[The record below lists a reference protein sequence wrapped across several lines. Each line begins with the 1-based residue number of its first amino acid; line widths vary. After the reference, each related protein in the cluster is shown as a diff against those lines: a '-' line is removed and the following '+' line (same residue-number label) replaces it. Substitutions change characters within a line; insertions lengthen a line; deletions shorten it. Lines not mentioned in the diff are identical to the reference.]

1 MNARKSPSKFSQT
14 DVKYLTDTLMFLC
27 VLGIAGIGILL
38 AFVIPE
44 GQAAAGRSKYFLG
57 VHRHQ
62 WGHIHLYLSLAF
74 SGLIVLHIVLSW
86 SWIKGKARQ
95 LFKGTWRAVLVLTVL
110 AGLIIPFVFW
120 LATAKNDPAFERQGM
135 SSELRRGGEPSGRF
149 GENDGDSTLAGRG
162 VKAEPPN
169 FINGR
174 VTLRDVERNTGVSAR
189 DIAAKIGLPEDV
201 SPDATLGQLRQ
212 RYGFEIQSVRD
223 AVAELLKNKKK

>member
-1 MNARKSPSKFSQT
+1 MAAPKGPSKFSQT

-74 SGLIVLHIVLSW
+74 SGLIVLHIILSW

-95 LFKGTWRAVLVLTVL
+95 LFKGKWRAVLVLTVL
-110 AGLIIPFVFW
+110 AAFIIPLVFW
-120 LATAKNDPAFERQGM
+120 LAMPKNDSTFDRQET
-135 SSELRRGGEPSGRF
+135 SSGPRGGGEPSGRIA
-149 GENDGDSTLAGRG
+149 GSEDDKALAGRG
-162 VKAEPPN
+162 AKAEAPY

-174 VTLRDVERNTGVSAR
+174 VTLRDVERNTGVSGR
-189 DIAAKIGLPEDV
+189 EIAAKIGLPSDV
-201 SPDATLGQLRQ
+201 SPDETLAQLRQ
-212 RYGFEIQSVRD
+212 RHSFEIQSVRD